1 MANHDISFKI
11 PQKFI
16 LSKDVEFEVKSNGAK
31 LGTLL
36 LSQGNV
42 EWIPANKSVNKRR
55 VSWEKFAALMEA
67 EGKVARIKKT

>member
-1 MANHDISFKI
+1 MASHDISFKI

-36 LSQGNV
+36 ISQGNV

-55 VSWEKFAALMEA
+55 ISWEKFAALMEA
-67 EGKVARIKKT
+67 EGKITRIKKA